1 MINFQDL
8 GLSAPLLR
16 AIEEK
21 GYENPTPIQEQAIP
35 PVLRGRDLQ
44 GCAQTG
50 TGKTAAFT
58 LPILQLLAAEP
69 PVRGRRE
76 IRALVLTP
84 TRELAIQIDE
94 CCRDYA
100 RYMPIRHCVIFG
112 GVNQRP
118 QVEAL
123 QQGVDLLVATPGR
136 LLDLIGQGYISL
148 THLRFF
154 VLDEADRMLD
164 MGFIHDIRRILP
176 LLPERRQTLFFSATM
191 PAEIAALAARI
202 LHDPE
207 LVSVTPPASVVETIA
222 QRVHFAEKSEKSALL
237 IDLLRHSEAR
247 QVLVFTR
254 TKHGADR
261 LARILNKAGIEA
273 AALHGNKSQNAR
285 VRAMN
290 DFKSG
295 ACRVL
300 IATDIAARG
309 IDIDQLPLVINYELP
324 EVAETYV
331 HRIGRTGRAGRD
343 GAAWSFCSEAELEY
357 LLDIQRL
364 TGLTIPVEG
373 EVPEYA
379 ARALAEAER
388 KQAAKAGRRSAPHS
402 APKAAPAPKRKEKEA
417 RPAATPAGA
426 PAIAPQ
432 AEARE
437 KAEKMEQGE
446 KTGKAPQPQPS
457 ESLENSQK
465 AQGPQPSE
473 HPEKPEKRESSEIS
487 AAENAPKK
495 RRRRRHRGQGP
506 EHGVG
511 NGPEEAGIGAG
522 AERAEP
528 AAMESSAA
536 TVETSGT
543 KPAAGVPRPSHA
555 ATQPAEPT
563 GLGSGAAPEAA
574 AEPQSASAASA
585 TSAASAASAP
595 ESGDK
600 PRKRRRKKSAP
611 TADSAAGSASE
622 TAARQKPAAP
632 VAEKAPKTAARQNT
646 ATPAAGE
653 APKTAARQKP
663 ATPAAEEAP
672 KTAARQKPADSA
684 PEKQPSARPGTKRN
698 TPNPSARPEKARTHN
713 APRLEYVDNEPKTGI
728 ERARNRRVPD
738 REHEQ
743 SKSQKEIPHTND
755 WKNRVKSLL
764 LRSFR
769 K

>member
-1 MINFQDL
+1 MKFQDL

-21 GYENPTPIQEQAIP
+21 GYETPTPIQEQAIP

-58 LPILQLLAAEP
+58 LPILQLLAEQP

-100 RYMPIRHCVIFG
+100 RYTPIRHCVIFG

-136 LLDLIGQGYISL
+136 LLDLIGQGYITL
-148 THLRFF
+148 KHLRFF

-191 PAEIAALAARI
+191 PADIAALAARI

-207 LVSVTPPASVVETIA
+207 LVAVTPPASVVETIA

-237 IDLLRHSEAR
+237 IDLLRQSEAR

-254 TKHGADR
+254 TKHGADK

-273 AALHGNKSQNAR
+273 AAIHGNKSQNAR

-331 HRIGRTGRAGRD
+331 HRIGRTGRAGRN
-343 GAAWSFCSEAELEY
+343 GSAWSFCSEAELEY

-388 KQAAKAGRRSAPHS
+388 KQAAKAGRRSAPQPATKK
-402 APKAAPAPKRKEKEA
+402 APSPKKETIDGNRNGGNGKSGKNRNDRRDDTHAAT
-417 RPAATPAGA
+417 RPAATA
-426 PAIAPQ
+426 
-432 AEARE
+432 E
-437 KAEKMEQGE
+437 KAPKAETVEKSGIVEIPTTPKPP
-446 KTGKAPQPQPS
+446 KTAMAPKPS
-457 ESLENSQK
+457 KTPTPPEPSKTSAPPELSKPSPSPEN
-465 AQGPQPSE
+465 
-473 HPEKPEKRESSEIS
+473 PET
-487 AAENAPKK
+487 APKK
-495 RRRRRHRGQGP
+495 RRRRRKKS
-506 EHGVG
+506 V
-511 NGPEEAGIGAG
+511 
-522 AERAEP
+522 P
-528 AAMESSAA
+528 AAESDGMTPAA
-536 TVETSGT
+536 TTVLEKASAPAARQQTAV
-543 KPAAGVPRPSHA
+543 PAAGK
-555 ATQPAEPT
+555 T
-563 GLGSGAAPEAA
+563 PE
-574 AEPQSASAASA
+574 
-585 TSAASAASAP
+585 
-595 ESGDK
+595 G
-600 PRKRRRKKSAP
+600 
-611 TADSAAGSASE
+611 
-622 TAARQKPAAP
+622 
-632 VAEKAPKTAARQNT
+632 
-646 ATPAAGE
+646 
-653 APKTAARQKP
+653 
-663 ATPAAEEAP
+663 
-672 KTAARQKPADSA
+672 
-684 PEKQPSARPGTKRN
+684 
-698 TPNPSARPEKARTHN
+698 SARPEKSRTRNNAR
-713 APRLEYVDNEPKTGI
+713 PKERDNEPKTGI
-728 ERARNRRVPD
+728 ERARSRQVPD
-738 REHEQ
+738 HENEQ
-743 SKSQKEIPHTND
+743 METQKRIPHTND